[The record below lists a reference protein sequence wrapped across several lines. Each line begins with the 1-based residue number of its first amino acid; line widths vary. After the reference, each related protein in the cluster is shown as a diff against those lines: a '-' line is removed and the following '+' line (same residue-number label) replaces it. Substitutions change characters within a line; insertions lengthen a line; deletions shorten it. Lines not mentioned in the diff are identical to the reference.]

1 MISNFIKQ
9 FLLIFFLALFSN
21 SLLAKAIPPGT
32 GEADIKNNILFMLD
46 YSQNMNECAGLSCA
60 DNRPNDVAIGFNGD
74 IYVVGGYGGNLF
86 RYNSAGTYQGTI
98 KVKTSTLRMFGCGM
112 DPTDTSDKFIY
123 CADWARSWIAKICT
137 GRVLDA
143 TCTGAGNVIIKK
155 SVSSPLDVAVHS
167 SGDWLVSA
175 NCSGVRRYSTSA
187 FADSGIKASTGCPDF
202 VTFDDS
208 DSWYTTIWFGNRT
221 QKWSGTT
228 SFTQD
233 WQNTS
238 CRQSE
243 MTAYSG
249 GYLYVTERGFGKV
262 CKIDTSNGSLTTR
275 YGNGEGTG
283 PLQFSQAWG
292 GATDPTS
299 GNILI
304 ADTNN
309 RRIQSMT
316 TDGEF
321 VSTFTT
327 GDKTKLQIAT
337 SAIKTIMNDAELNES
352 GRFGVMAFHR
362 NDSNQKMFVP
372 VSDQGKSDIAT
383 YIDTTLNN
391 PSGSLHSN
399 LGASVCKN
407 YWAAVDSPIS
417 ISSFNKTGSPTW
429 SFQDQTSPAQVNASG
444 CQKNYVV
451 YLLGSVTT
459 SSVNQAKT
467 YIANMNASAQN
478 VKTFIVGIGSTLASS
493 TTIHELAVAGQTG
506 PAETPANPKKPGVLF
521 ATDESALVQKL
532 REALRSSVNSEL
544 TFASPTIDLDY
555 SQGTEQTYVIQA
567 TFSYKEGAP
576 WKGKLSKYEIV
587 DGVVAGNPVWKS
599 HDILNNTLPTNRK
612 MFSVEDTGGV
622 MEVPIFDADKSNSY
636 SDGSIKYLNNFH
648 PDNSTY
654 FTDYMCDSNLC
665 DERDIKNLINHARG
679 WDSYDE
685 NQNCN
690 AAFGSTNSP
699 LAYDTETNS
708 CIKES
713 RGTFNNTTN
722 NELTYKLFDIYHSKP
737 LILEPPSAP
746 SFAFAEDSETK
757 YRYINGYN
765 TFKETNKNR
774 KKIVLVGSNGGML
787 HAFNYE
793 TGNEEWSFVPPSL
806 LNKFE
811 TTLSARKLTNLD
823 ESSNISESAT
833 SITVI
838 DASEFPVSGVI
849 RIDDEYIAYS
859 AKTDTSLSG
868 LTRGYDGSS
877 AAAHL
882 KDSVVVDVSTKQS
895 VSSSMYGV
903 DGSPVVKD
911 IYTIDEGCSVPSWKT
926 IAMIP
931 LGRGGYSYTALDV
944 TDVDRPL
951 HLFTVE
957 NDKTS
962 SLSKTNLWH
971 TVYTRSNCIITSSRT
986 YKKTTTYNT
995 PNVQSEL
1002 NGGITAAAT
1011 SLVVNDASVFNT
1023 AGCPQKCMVTID
1035 GEIITYAGISD
1046 NTLTGLTRQ
1055 DEANEDNPNS
1065 MNAAHAD
1072 GAAVLQQTACGTNNT
1087 TDFNATKKTIRY
1099 DYSALG
1105 QAWGRPDIYL
1115 LDTEKEGKKWVSIL
1129 GAGYNGG
1136 ADCHVGSAIY
1146 LLHLENFTSET
1157 DGEYFNGSIAKKINI
1172 PGGSL
1177 ELPNSIPGDLTV
1189 LTNDSSTAFDMEAGA
1204 LVYFADINNR
1214 VWKVDLSKTAA
1225 KNNVFGQ
1232 KKLLYD
1238 GGSDFVKDNRVF
1250 QRVLATIDQ
1259 SVKFDN
1265 KSVDGLLRLYY
1276 GTGNVQNI
1284 GEANTNIQNTIYGL
1298 SDSEFPSFGNAGTIL
1313 THDSID
1319 NNSTPAYDM
1328 AQCFDGKD
1336 TNFSGSAKPQYNC
1349 PELNASKPGWKIDL
1363 AQGERVVGEKALLTG
1378 GYVYFSIY
1386 EPDILNA
1393 CQPGRASMGVYN
1405 YMCPAGSAVQ
1415 IKLGKGL
1422 LTAAESDGEFI
1433 YFGQS
1438 NVSDDENERGQ
1449 VKTGTAL
1456 GDMATASG
1464 GSTKGEVL
1472 GQSVQSIDE
1481 NQTGSLS
1488 KMGLV
1493 EDSKSQSMDRSWRE
1507 LR

>member
-1 MISNFIKQ
+1 MSSNFIKQ
-9 FLLIFFLALFSN
+9 IFLIFFLIILSNGLF
-21 SLLAKAIPPGT
+21 AKAIPPGT

-46 YSQNMNECAGLSCA
+46 YSSEMNKCAGLSCA
-60 DNRPNDVAIGFNGD
+60 DNRPNDVAIGYNGD
-74 IYVVGGYGGNLF
+74 IYVVGGYGASLF
-86 RYNSAGTYQGTI
+86 RYNSAGTYQGSV
-98 KVKTSTLRMFGCGM
+98 KVKTSALRMFGCGM
-112 DPTDTSDKFIY
+112 DPTDTSDKFIF
-123 CADWARSWIAKICT
+123 CADWAKSWIAKICT

-143 TCTGAGNVIIKK
+143 TCTSAGYVVKK
-155 SVSSPLDVAVHS
+155 KYVSSPLDIAVHS

-175 NCSGVRRYSTSA
+175 NCSGVRRYNLPNLDTTSA
-187 FADSGIKASTGCPDF
+187 VASTGCPDF
-202 VTFDDS
+202 VTFDDNG
-208 DSWYTTIWFGNRT
+208 SWYTTIWYSSNT

-228 SFTQD
+228 SFSRD
-233 WQNTS
+233 WRIFS

-243 MTAYSG
+243 MTAYSN
-249 GYLYVTERGFGKV
+249 GYLYVTERGYGKV
-262 CKIDTSNGSLTTR
+262 CKIDTSNGNVVTR

-292 GATDPTS
+292 GTTDPTS

-304 ADTNN
+304 ADTQN

-316 TDGEF
+316 TSGEF

-352 GRFGVMAFHR
+352 GRFGVMAFHYY
-362 NDSNQKMFVP
+362 DYYQKMFVP
-372 VSDQGKSDIAT
+372 ISDQGKSDIAT
-383 YIDTTLNN
+383 YIDAALSN
-391 PSGSLHSN
+391 PAGWLHNN
-399 LGASVCKN
+399 LGASVCSN
-407 YWAAVDSPIS
+407 YWGAIDSPINIQS
-417 ISSFNKTGSPTW
+417 YNKTGSPTW
-429 SFQDQTSPAQVNASG
+429 SFQNQSSPAQTNASG

-451 YLLGSVTT
+451 YLLGSVT
-459 SSVNQAKT
+459 SWKVAQAKT
-467 YIANMNASAQN
+467 YIANMNASSQN
-478 VKTFIVGIGSTLASS
+478 VKSFIVGIGSNIASS
-493 TTIHELAVAGQTG
+493 TSIHELAVAGETG
-506 PAETPANPKKPGVLF
+506 PAENPANPKKPGVLF
-521 ATDESALVQKL
+521 ATDEAALVQKL

-567 TFSYKEGAP
+567 TFAYKEGAP

-587 DGVVAGNPVWKS
+587 EGVVAGSPVWKS

-622 MEVPIFDADKSNSY
+622 IEVPIMESDKSNAY
-636 SDGSIKYLNNFH
+636 SDGSFKYLNNFH
-648 PDNSTY
+648 PDNSSY

-690 AAFGSTNSP
+690 AAFGSVNSP
-699 LAYDTETNS
+699 LAYNTETSS

-713 RGTFNNTTN
+713 RGTFNNTQN

-787 HAFNYE
+787 HAFNY
-793 TGNEEWSFVPPSL
+793 TSGIEEWSFVPPSL

-811 TTLSARKLTNLD
+811 TTLSARNLTNID
-823 ESSNISESAT
+823 EAANISSSAT
-833 SITVI
+833 SITVL
-838 DASEFPVSGVI
+838 DASEFPTSGVV
-849 RIDDEYIAYS
+849 RIDNEYISYS
-859 AKTDTSLSG
+859 SKSNTSLSG
-868 LTRGYDGSS
+868 LTRGYDGS
-877 AAAHL
+877 AADTHL
-882 KDSVVVDVSTKQS
+882 KDSVVVDVSKKQS

-903 DGSPVVKD
+903 DGSPIVKD
-911 IYTIDEGCSVPSWKT
+911 IYTLDDGCSVPTWKT
-926 IAMIP
+926 IAMVP
-931 LGRGGYSYTALDV
+931 LGRGGYSYTAIDI
-944 TDVDRPL
+944 TNVDRPL

-962 SLSKTNLWH
+962 SLAKTNLWH

-995 PNVQSEL
+995 PKVQSSL
-1002 NGGITAAAT
+1002 NGDITANAT
-1011 SLVVNDASVFNT
+1011 SLVVNDASIFSTV
-1023 AGCPQKCMVTID
+1023 GCPQKCMITID
-1035 GEIITYAGISD
+1035 GEIITYEGISG
-1046 NTLTGLTRQ
+1046 NTLTGLARQ
-1055 DEANEDNPNS
+1055 DEANDDNPNS
-1065 MNAAHAD
+1065 MNAAHSD
-1072 GAAVLQQTACGTNNT
+1072 GAGVYQQTACGTNNT
-1087 TDFNATKKTIRY
+1087 TDFNAVKQTLRY
-1099 DYSALG
+1099 DYSAIG

-1115 LDTEKEGKKWVSIL
+1115 LDTENEGKRWVSIL

-1136 ADCHVGSAIY
+1136 ADCHIGSAIY
-1146 LLHLENFTSET
+1146 LLHLENFTSDT
-1157 DGEYFNGSIAKKINI
+1157 NGDYYNGSIAKKINI
-1172 PGGSL
+1172 PGGSM

-1189 LTNDSSTAFDMEAGA
+1189 LTNDSSTAFDMDPGA

-1225 KNNVFGQ
+1225 QNNVFGQ

-1238 GGSDFVKDNRVF
+1238 GGSDFEKDNRVF

-1259 SVKFDN
+1259 SN
-1265 KSVDGLLRLYY
+1265 KYGGLNVDGLLRLYY

-1284 GEANTNIQNTIYGL
+1284 GEANLTIQNSLYGL
-1298 SDSEFPSFGNAGTIL
+1298 SDPEFPSFGFSGTTL
-1313 THDSID
+1313 MYDSID
-1319 NNSTPAYDM
+1319 NNSLPTYDM
-1328 AQCFDGKD
+1328 SQCFDGKD
-1336 TNFSGSAKPQYNC
+1336 TSFSGSSKPQYNC
-1349 PELNASKPGWKIDL
+1349 PELNSSKPGWKIDL

-1386 EPDILNA
+1386 EPDIINA

-1422 LTAAESDGEFI
+1422 LTAAESDGEYI

-1449 VKTGTAL
+1449 VKAGTAL
-1456 GDMATASG
+1456 GDMTTASG
-1464 GSTKGEVL
+1464 GSTKAEEL
-1472 GQSVQSIDE
+1472 GLSVQSIDE
-1481 NQTGSLS
+1481 EQTGSLS

-1493 EDSKSQSMDRSWRE
+1493 EDSKSKSMDRSWRE